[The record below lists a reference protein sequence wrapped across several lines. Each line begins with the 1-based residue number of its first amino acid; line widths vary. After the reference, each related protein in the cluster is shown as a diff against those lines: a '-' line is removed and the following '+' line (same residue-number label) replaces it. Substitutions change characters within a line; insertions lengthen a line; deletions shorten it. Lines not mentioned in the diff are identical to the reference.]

1 MRALFFALGALLFIW
16 LFFPSQHDNKRD
28 HRTVTDKILHPFDS
42 SVRFRLGDVDPR
54 FGMSQAELI
63 QLCKDAIGIWQQGS
77 EKPLLVYDPNAKL
90 TINLIYDQRQ
100 ADHKA
105 YKTSQQ
111 LLQTAQNVNQ
121 RVSEN
126 LDNRYNYLE
135 QRHQQ
140 LQAQRD
146 QLSRDAEQLNQQR
159 MSWMRIE
166 NENGPNQQRIEQ
178 QYQQLKAQAQQLDH
192 DIAELKDQ
200 NNQYNQ
206 QVEQHNQNINS
217 YNINVNHLNQRF
229 PAREFHK
236 GIYNGKR
243 IEIYQFDT
251 MDDLRL
257 TIAHELGHA
266 LGLEHNHD
274 PQALMYPLLK
284 DQQMQNFRLSAA
296 DLALLQ
302 TR

>member
-1 MRALFFALGALLFIW
+1 
-16 LFFPSQHDNKRD
+16 
-28 HRTVTDKILHPFDS
+28 
-42 SVRFRLGDVDPR
+42 
-54 FGMSQAELI
+54 
-63 QLCKDAIGIWQQGS
+63 
-77 EKPLLVYDPNAKL
+77 
-90 TINLIYDQRQ
+90 
-100 ADHKA
+100 
-105 YKTSQQ
+105 
-111 LLQTAQNVNQ
+111 
-121 RVSEN
+121 
-126 LDNRYNYLE
+126 
-135 QRHQQ
+135 
-140 LQAQRD
+140 
-146 QLSRDAEQLNQQR
+146 
-159 MSWMRIE
+159 MSWMRSE

-302 TR
+302 AR

>member
-1 MRALFFALGALLFIW
+1 MLSSLPSGALLFIW

-126 LDNRYNYLE
+126 LDNRYSYLE

-140 LQAQRD
+140 LQAQRSII
-146 QLSRDAEQLNQQR
+146 QGR
-159 MSWMRIE
+159 
-166 NENGPNQQRIEQ
+166 
-178 QYQQLKAQAQQLDH
+178 
-192 DIAELKDQ
+192 
-200 NNQYNQ
+200 
-206 QVEQHNQNINS
+206 
-217 YNINVNHLNQRF
+217 
-229 PAREFHK
+229 
-236 GIYNGKR
+236 
-243 IEIYQFDT
+243 
-251 MDDLRL
+251 
-257 TIAHELGHA
+257 
-266 LGLEHNHD
+266 
-274 PQALMYPLLK
+274 
-284 DQQMQNFRLSAA
+284 
-296 DLALLQ
+296 
-302 TR
+302 

>member
-1 MRALFFALGALLFIW
+1 M
-16 LFFPSQHDNKRD
+16 
-28 HRTVTDKILHPFDS
+28 T
-42 SVRFRLGDVDPR
+42 
-54 FGMSQAELI
+54 
-63 QLCKDAIGIWQQGS
+63 
-77 EKPLLVYDPNAKL
+77 NAKL
-90 TINLIYDQRQ
+90 TIKHI
-100 ADHKA
+100 
-105 YKTSQQ
+105 KTSQQ
-111 LLQTAQNVNQ
+111 LLETAQNVNQ
-121 RVSEN
+121 RISEN
-126 LDNRYNYLE
+126 LDHRYTYLE

-146 QLSRDAEQLNQQR
+146 QLSKDFEQLNQQR
-159 MSWMRIE
+159 ISWMRIE
-166 NENGPNQQRIEQ
+166 NENGPNRQRIEQ

-192 DIAELKDQ
+192 DIAELKDK

-206 QVEQHNQNINS
+206 QVEQHNQNIDA

-251 MDDLRL
+251 RDDLRL

-266 LGLEHNHD
+266 LGLEHNQD
-274 PQALMYPLLK
+274 PQALMYPVMK
-284 DQQMQNFRLSAA
+284 DQQLQNFRLSAA

-302 TR
+302 AR